1 MTAKTLDD
9 FLGGDNRP
17 KFYAVNLQKIL
28 TEKEIPACIKI
39 AAKTIIDRQY
49 LNLKDFLI
57 ELSNF
62 DLTSM
67 LALVSSILTAFE
79 SGQITE
85 QTAVTY
91 KNAMICA
98 LVLGQ
103 GEGNMATSDRD
114 AHIMLLRI
122 RSCLLV
128 EYLIRTHNL
137 TVDRD
142 KLGFD
147 TNETDLITLAD
158 DITRQIK
165 ERYPESPEVNKNPP
179 ESK

>member
-9 FLGGDNRP
+9 FLGGNDRP

-28 TEKEIPACIKI
+28 TQQDVPACIKI

-49 LNLKDFLI
+49 LNLKDFLT
-57 ELSNF
+57 ELSSF

-67 LALVSSILTAFE
+67 LAFVSSILAAFE

-103 GEGNMATSDRD
+103 GEGEMATSDKD
-114 AHIMLLRI
+114 AHILLLRT

-128 EYLIRTHNL
+128 EYLTRTHDL
-137 TVDRD
+137 TSDRS
-142 KLGFD
+142 KLAFN
-147 TNETDLITLAD
+147 TSEEELIVLAD
-158 DITRQIK
+158 SISKQINEK
-165 ERYPESPEVNKNPP
+165 YPINPEINKNPP